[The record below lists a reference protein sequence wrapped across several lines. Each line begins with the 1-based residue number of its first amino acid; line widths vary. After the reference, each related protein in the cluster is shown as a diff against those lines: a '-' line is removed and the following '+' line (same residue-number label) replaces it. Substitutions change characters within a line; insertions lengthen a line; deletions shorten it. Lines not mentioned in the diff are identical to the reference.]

1 MSQAILID
9 ISSQNF
15 VLFVGVM
22 ARTLAACFLF
32 PGFSEP
38 FLPMRYRLMCG
49 FGIGVVIFPFVVSE
63 TNVDNSITALS
74 LIGSETVIG
83 LFFGVMVRMA
93 IFALQTAGAI
103 AAQSLSLAQLGNFTT
118 IDPMPAI
125 SQVMYVSGLAA
136 FFIFGLHI
144 RLIEIFAQTFLIFE
158 FGHPLVGWQ
167 AASSVVLQSGKALAL
182 ALQLAFPFCLLAVL
196 FNFTLGAINKAMPQ
210 LMVALVGA
218 PAAVGIALLLL
229 ALTITPILMS
239 WLNFQETAMYLYGT
253 N

>member
-1 MSQAILID
+1 MSQSILID

-49 FGIGVVIFPFVVSE
+49 FGIGVIIFPFVVSE

-93 IFALQTAGAI
+93 IFALQTAG
-103 AAQSLSLAQLGNFTT
+103 QSPLNPYHSLNLGTSRPLTQCPPFHRSCTFR
-118 IDPMPAI
+118 
-125 SQVMYVSGLAA
+125 VW
-136 FFIFGLHI
+136 LH
-144 RLIEIFAQTFLIFE
+144 F
-158 FGHPLVGWQ
+158 
-167 AASSVVLQSGKALAL
+167 SYSVYTSV
-182 ALQLAFPFCLLAVL
+182 
-196 FNFTLGAINKAMPQ
+196 
-210 LMVALVGA
+210 
-218 PAAVGIALLLL
+218 
-229 ALTITPILMS
+229 
-239 WLNFQETAMYLYGT
+239 
-253 N
+253 